1 MQRLKKKF
9 AFSLFIYLSFV
20 ILQKIT
26 WLKLKLQKKT
36 EVTVCMFLFTR
47 NFNFQGDG
55 LGPIRYRSPHLPP
68 LVTEEPEASHQPE
81 VIQQP
86 EVSQQPEVPKDVRDP
101 VGLGAACAV
110 PILTGIQFL
119 LVHRWSKY
127 SRENRMITS
136 VRYPPKT

>member
-1 MQRLKKKF
+1 
-9 AFSLFIYLSFV
+9 
-20 ILQKIT
+20 
-26 WLKLKLQKKT
+26 
-36 EVTVCMFLFTR
+36 
-47 NFNFQGDG
+47 
-55 LGPIRYRSPHLPP
+55 
-68 LVTEEPEASHQPE
+68 VTEEPEASHQPE

-86 EVSQQPEVPKDVRDP
+86 EVIHQPEVSQQPEMPKDVRDP